1 MLCYSYMLI
10 TLLTR
15 KGSAFYWSEEH
26 FKKGRGL
33 GGREGRKKNKK
44 KLLFWY
50 TLGEGWFEETL
61 FHFRFEKGRH
71 FTSDRCK
78 HPPPL
83 FVQLWTSYRS
93 TSMLLAG
100 ERASEQNT
108 FIIKYYLAKIFTRV

>member
-33 GGREGRKKNKK
+33 GGREGRKKNNKK

-50 TLGEGWFEETL
+50 TLGGGWFEETL

-71 FTSDRCK
+71 FTSDM
-78 HPPPL
+78 
-83 FVQLWTSYRS
+83 QTSTTTVCSALDKLQVNFHVVGRGKS
-93 TSMLLAG
+93 
-100 ERASEQNT
+100 
-108 FIIKYYLAKIFTRV
+108 